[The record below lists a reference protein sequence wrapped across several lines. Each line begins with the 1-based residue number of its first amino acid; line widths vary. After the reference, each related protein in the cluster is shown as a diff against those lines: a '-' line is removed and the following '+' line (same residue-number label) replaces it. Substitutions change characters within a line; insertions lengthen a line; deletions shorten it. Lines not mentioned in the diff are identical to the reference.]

1 MGHLHFLSIN
11 RHAILKIEVSE
22 MDQKELMK
30 YWLEEGTVNV
40 SKLLLT
46 HYTRLNL
53 TETELVLILQLNHFI
68 EKGIHFPTP
77 EEISDKMTI
86 TAAECARILRKLVQ
100 MQYIAIEEDEQ
111 PGYEKYSLQP
121 LWEKFLDVLLL
132 EKRKEELQQTWNHE
146 QDLYSCFEQ
155 EFGRPLSPLECET
168 LAIWIDQ
175 DGHTPVMIKAALRE
189 AVISGKL
196 NFRYIDRILFEWKK
210 QGIQSIDQAR
220 EYSQRFRQGKHQIS
234 QPKKS
239 HKAVPFYNWLEK

>member
-1 MGHLHFLSIN
+1 
-11 RHAILKIEVSE
+11 

-30 YWLEEGTVNV
+30 FWLEEGTVNV

-53 TETELVLILQLNHFI
+53 TETELVLLLQLNRFI

-77 EEISDKMTI
+77 EEISDTMTI
-86 TAAECARILRKLVQ
+86 SAAECARILRKLVQ
-100 MQYIAIEEDEQ
+100 MQYIAIEEGEK
-111 PGYEKYSLQP
+111 PGYERYSLQP
-121 LWEKFLDVLLL
+121 LWEKFLDVLLM
-132 EKRKEELQQTWNHE
+132 EKRKEELQKTWDHE

-220 EYSQRFRQGKHQIS
+220 EYSQRFRQGKQQTA

-239 HKAVPFYNWLEK
+239 HKAVLFIIGWRNKHVFSSLPIFKTVKKRA